1 MPTSTKSALLAFVR
15 LLGFV
20 LFSVPMAI
28 LCHLLLRLKVDIAPI
43 RRRYFAIAGKILGL
57 RVIVRGRQSTA
68 RPQLVVAN
76 HISYFDI
83 FAIGGATHGVFVA
96 KAEID
101 SWPFFGWMGRAGG
114 TVFVNRR
121 RTATGDAR
129 DDIRSRIA
137 GGETLIMFPES
148 TSNDGNRIRPFKSA
162 LFNVAE
168 RGTADTPPMTVQPVS
183 IAYTR
188 LNSLPLGIGWR
199 PFFAWYGDM
208 DLIPHL
214 WHALRLG
221 TLTSEVTFHPAVTS
235 DDFSNRKALAKH
247 CETVTGAGVARLL
260 MGREAA

>member
-1 MPTSTKSALLAFVR
+1 
-15 LLGFV
+15 
-20 LFSVPMAI
+20 MAI
-28 LCHLLLRLKVDIAPI
+28 LCHTLLRLKVDITRI
-43 RRRYFAIAGKILGL
+43 RRWYFAVAGKLLGL
-57 RVIVRGRQSTA
+57 RVIVRGKQSTA
-68 RPQLVVAN
+68 QPQLVVAN

-83 FAIGGATHGVFVA
+83 FAIGGAVHGVFVA

-101 SWPFFGWMGRAGG
+101 SWPFFGWMGRAGN

-121 RTATGDAR
+121 RSATGNAR
-129 DDIRSRIA
+129 DDIRDRIA
-137 GGETLIMFPES
+137 AGQTLVMFPES

-168 RGTADTPPMTVQPVS
+168 RASAESPAMTVQPMS

-221 TLTSEVTFHPAVTS
+221 TITAEVTFHAAVSS

-247 CETVTGAGVARLL
+247 CETVSGAGVARLL